1 MYEVTRIKRGG
12 ILLAGIFTA
21 GVLTVATQNASAQQP
36 AAKPEPVTVAAA
48 PLPAPGAPV
57 PDPAPTPAPP
67 PAPTPDPQAP
77 ATPPAAPAAPPPVD
91 LDTPFA
97 FADFTWMLSNP
108 RNHDEVL
115 DGKYFSGEFRVGT
128 NYMYDYN
135 HPIDHTLGGT
145 TEGERTGEFII
156 QALGVGGDF
165 HAGAM
170 QRPHP
175 DAVRRGLHCCAT
187 Q

>member
-1 MYEVTRIKRGG
+1 MPAKTAETAPADVAAPEPRSP
-12 ILLAGIFTA
+12 LLATTA
-21 GVLTVATQNASAQQP
+21 KDPSNIPLLLPGTVAKDDKTVASSAAPSASA
-36 AAKPEPVTVAAA
+36 
-48 PLPAPGAPV
+48 
-57 PDPAPTPAPP
+57 
-67 PAPTPDPQAP
+67 DPQAP
-77 ATPPAAPAAPPPVD
+77 ETQAPAAPAGPPPVD

-97 FADFTWMLSNP
+97 FADFTWMMSNP

-115 DGKYFSGEFRVGT
+115 DGKYFSGEFRVDT

-170 QRPHP
+170 QGRILTQLR
-175 DAVRRGLHCCAT
+175 AVFNAV
-187 Q
+187 